1 MSLTFVNIKS
11 GEKRVCHTEP
21 MIAAHLNTSDRNPNA
36 MQGQDMG
43 WRLAPETV
51 IELERISQDPVV
63 LQTIAATFGILLESV
78 SESDI
83 LVYISMQGR
92 KELTGETVNPREL
105 QHQYEADIARLRDR
119 DAKIE
124 AEARAKGERPTVR
137 PLVSEAEV
145 KTETPVETP
154 EDDDLGTLD
163 DLNETPVSEEN
174 DGNSNTESANIDKG
188 QSTTAKPSGKVNK
201 TNKDKES

>member
-51 IELERISQDPVV
+51 IELERISSDPAT

-83 LVYISMQGR
+83 LTYISMQNQ
-92 KELTGETVNPREL
+92 EETTGAKVNTREL
-105 QHQYEADIARLRDR
+105 QHQYEADIARLRER

-124 AEARAKGERPTVR
+124 AEARAKGERPANVK
-137 PLVSEAEV
+137 PLVDP
-145 KTETPVETP
+145 TPDP
-154 EDDDLGTLD
+154 APADDGLDTLD
-163 DLNETPVSEEN
+163 DVEEVNEEIDSTPVA
-174 DGNSNTESANIDKG
+174 DDVKIDKE
-188 QSTTAKPSGKVNK
+188 QSTTAKAPKKANNTK
-201 TNKDKES
+201 KES

>member
-11 GEKRVCHTEP
+11 GERRVCHTEP

-51 IELERISQDPVV
+51 VELERISQDPAT

-83 LVYISMQGR
+83 LVYISMQNR
-92 KELTGETVNPREL
+92 EDITGAKVDTREL
-105 QHQYEADIARLRDR
+105 QRQYENDIARLRER

-124 AEARAKGERPTVR
+124 AEAKARGERKKVK
-137 PLVSEAEV
+137 PLVSE
-145 KTETPVETP
+145 TETKPTDEGL
-154 EDDDLGTLD
+154 DNLD
-163 DLNETPVSEEN
+163 DIEELNEEIHSNEDEN
-174 DGNSNTESANIDKG
+174 SGNIDEG
-188 QSTTAKPSGKVNK
+188 ASTTAKPPKKSTKSN
-201 TNKDKES
+201 KES

>member
-11 GEKRVCHTEP
+11 GERRVCHTEP

-51 IELERISQDPVV
+51 IELERISSDPAT

-83 LVYISMQGR
+83 LTYISMQNR
-92 KELTGETVNPREL
+92 EEITGAKVNTREL
-105 QHQYEADIARLRDR
+105 QHQYEADIARLRER
-119 DAKIE
+119 DLKIE
-124 AEARAKGERPTVR
+124 AEAKAKGERPAAVT
-137 PLVSEAEV
+137 PLVAE
-145 KTETPVETP
+145 EPTPT
-154 EDDDLGTLD
+154 DDGLDTLD
-163 DLNETPVSEEN
+163 DVPEVTEPIETP
-174 DGNSNTESANIDKG
+174 TEDVKIDEG
-188 QSTTAKPSGKVNK
+188 TKPPKT
-201 TNKDKES
+201 TNKNKKES

>member
-1 MSLTFVNIKS
+1 MALTFVNIKS
-11 GEKRVCHTEP
+11 GERRVCHTEP

-51 IELERISQDPVV
+51 IELERIVADPVT

-83 LVYISMQGR
+83 LTYISMQNR
-92 KELTGETVNPREL
+92 PDKTGSTVSTTAL
-105 QHQYEADIARLRDR
+105 QRQYEDDIRRLRER

-124 AEARAKGERPTVR
+124 AEAQAKGERKK
-137 PLVSEAEV
+137 V
-145 KTETPVETP
+145 KPIVQEEPSPQDDGLDNLEDIEEINEEIDSTETE
-154 EDDDLGTLD
+154 
-163 DLNETPVSEEN
+163 
-174 DGNSNTESANIDKG
+174 ESATIPEGEGTN
-188 QSTTAKPSGKVNK
+188 AKPVKKANNK
-201 TNKDKES
+201 KES

>member
-11 GEKRVCHTEP
+11 GERRVCHTEP

-51 IELERISQDPVV
+51 IELERISSDPVT

-83 LVYISMQGR
+83 LTYISMQNQ
-92 KELTGETVNPREL
+92 EEVTGAKVNTREL
-105 QHQYEADIARLRDR
+105 QHQYEADIARLRER
-119 DAKIE
+119 DLKIE
-124 AEARAKGERPTVR
+124 AEAKAKGERPARVE
-137 PLVSEAEV
+137 PLVPETTPTPTDDGLGTIDDLPEASEEID
-145 KTETPVETP
+145 KTDA
-154 EDDDLGTLD
+154 EDDVKID
-163 DLNETPVSEEN
+163 EE
-174 DGNSNTESANIDKG
+174 
-188 QSTTAKPSGKVNK
+188 QSTTAKAPKKANNTK
-201 TNKDKES
+201 KES

>member
-11 GEKRVCHTEP
+11 GERRVCHTEP

-51 IELERISQDPVV
+51 IELERISQDPAV

-83 LVYISMQGR
+83 LVYISMQNR
-92 KELTGETVNPREL
+92 EDITGAKVNTREL
-105 QHQYEADIARLRDR
+105 QHQYEADIARLRER
-119 DAKIE
+119 DLKIE
-124 AEARAKGERPTVR
+124 AEAKAKGERPAHVE
-137 PLVSEAEV
+137 PLVPEKTADDGLDTIDDIPETSEKIDGNAV
-145 KTETPVETP
+145 
-154 EDDDLGTLD
+154 EDDDKIEAGTK
-163 DLNETPVSEEN
+163 PAK
-174 DGNSNTESANIDKG
+174 AN
-188 QSTTAKPSGKVNK
+188 NK
-201 TNKDKES
+201 KKES

>member
-51 IELERISQDPVV
+51 VELERISNDPAI

-83 LVYISMQGR
+83 LVYISMQNR
-92 KELTGETVNPREL
+92 EELTGAKVDTREL
-105 QHQYEADIARLRDR
+105 QRQYEDDIRRLRER

-124 AEARAKGERPTVR
+124 AEAKAKGERPANIE
-137 PLVSEAEV
+137 PLVKPEPVTPPTPAEDPL
-145 KTETPVETP
+145 EN
-154 EDDDLGTLD
+154 LD
-163 DLNETPVSEEN
+163 DIPELSEEVHSDAPAEN
-174 DGNSNTESANIDKG
+174 ATIDEEA
-188 QSTTAKPSGKVNK
+188 STTATPDKKNK
-201 TNKDKES
+201 SKKES

>member
-11 GEKRVCHTEP
+11 GERRVCHTEP

-51 IELERISQDPVV
+51 IELERISSNPAT

-83 LVYISMQGR
+83 LTYISMQNR
-92 KELTGETVNPREL
+92 EDVTGAKVNTREL

-119 DAKIE
+119 DLKIE
-124 AEARAKGERPTVR
+124 AEAKAKGERPASVE
-137 PLVSEAEV
+137 PLVVAEPSPTDDGLDTLNDV
-145 KTETPVETP
+145 PEINEPVE
-154 EDDDLGTLD
+154 L
-163 DLNETPVSEEN
+163 
-174 DGNSNTESANIDKG
+174 ESAKIEEKPATTIKASDKK
-188 QSTTAKPSGKVNK
+188 TT
-201 TNKDKES
+201 KDKES

>member
-51 IELERISQDPVV
+51 IELERISQDPAT

-83 LVYISMQGR
+83 LTYISMQNR
-92 KELTGETVNPREL
+92 EETTGAKVDTNAL
-105 QHQYEADIARLRDR
+105 KHQYEADIARLRDR
-119 DAKIE
+119 DMKIE
-124 AEARAKGERPTVR
+124 AEAKAKGERPANVE
-137 PLVSEAEV
+137 PLVPE
-145 KTETPVETP
+145 KTTPV
-154 EDDDLGTLD
+154 DDGLETLD
-163 DLNETPVSEEN
+163 DVEEVNEKIDS
-174 DGNSNTESANIDKG
+174 SAVEDDVKIDEG
-188 QSTTAKPSGKVNK
+188 TKPSKA
-201 TNKDKES
+201 TNKKKES